1 MCAGHTWIDVH
12 MCMYTICVQLAC
24 RNMYTCINL
33 CVYVDTV
40 NYLRVTYIIIINY
53 ILNILILI

>member
-1 MCAGHTWIDVH
+1 MHI
-12 MCMYTICVQLAC
+12 CMYTICVQLAC
-24 RNMYTCINL
+24 RNVYMCINL

-40 NYLRVTYIIIINY
+40 NYVRVTYIIIINY